1 MGKVVVEC
9 CQEIRVDVDARE
21 DVEPLRLESDAPPAA
36 AAAQIE
42 DRRSALPRAHLPH
55 PRTRRRRGAGA
66 RAETVGIARGRDDR
80 GGDGGVGVE
89 AGIVG
94 EAGVGDGEAGVEDGG
109 VGDGVPRRRQQ
120 HRVLVRVHHSAN
132 KGAVIVGGA
141 YASAGGSRAGGSRA
155 GRAYTRAG
163 GDGVCVCVCV
173 CLCVCVCGS
182 AHRDGPRSA
191 HPPVHSLWDVVH
203 RSSGWIMKA
212 EGEAARR
219 PRGARAPWLVPGLA
233 WPTVFACRATGKA
246 TLHVSMFVLTAC
258 ECAPGAA
265 LPHTTG
271 VMCRCGESRTMER
284 L

>member
-1 MGKVVVEC
+1 VPPRSLSGALAYHRCRGAHCLANDGIAGSRSLSGAQV
-9 CQEIRVDVDARE
+9 I
-21 DVEPLRLESDAPPAA
+21 PLPQGLQNRCILSPADDGTA
-36 AAAQIE
+36 GLI
-42 DRRSALPRAHLPH
+42 AHLFAVFVYSV
-55 PRTRRRRGAGA
+55 RACGAC
-66 RAETVGIARGRDDR
+66 VC
-80 GGDGGVGVE
+80 VCVL
-89 AGIVG
+89 
-94 EAGVGDGEAGVEDGG
+94 
-109 VGDGVPRRRQQ
+109 
-120 HRVLVRVHHSAN
+120 RVYRCVC
-132 KGAVIVGGA
+132 
-141 YASAGGSRAGGSRA
+141 YGS
-155 GRAYTRAG
+155 T
-163 GDGVCVCVCV
+163 GVCVCVCACVPVCVCV